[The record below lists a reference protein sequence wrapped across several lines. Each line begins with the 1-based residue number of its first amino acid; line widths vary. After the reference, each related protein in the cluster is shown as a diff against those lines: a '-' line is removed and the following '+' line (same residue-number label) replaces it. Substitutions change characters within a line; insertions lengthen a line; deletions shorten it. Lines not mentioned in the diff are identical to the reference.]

1 MQGAN
6 KRMGKLPKKPKL
18 AADKSAT
25 NESATD
31 DSATEEP
38 PTDAPPTDEPPI
50 DEPPINESPNEPTT
64 LESIN
69 DPDTMKSLETSGEA
83 PALASPIRGDET
95 TSSRSHESDLP
106 TISHTDGIA
115 ILDEYFPKSATDSRP
130 LNSVVLDEVPTSVAN
145 AVCRDSPLV
154 PLIQSHAPEA
164 LTAPPSAGSNA
175 VSSKALG
182 ILDPK
187 QAMGGF
193 KMLTSTSN
201 TGSPESVSSTTDLT
215 SIPSSVVTH
224 TPFARRL
231 VLDDAV
237 QLLEH
242 VLVALEDVYDDS
254 RIPNSSIAG
263 VLDDILKTSNHTIF
277 VKIMTSVTENWA
289 KCNRLIAKP
298 ALEIAQERLRKVEQN
313 SLNRSKED
321 RYQMNMTRE
330 DRIKSERLKHAIA
343 CLDARELSS
352 MEL

>member
-6 KRMGKLPKKPKL
+6 KRTGKLPKKLKL

-25 NESATD
+25 NESATN

-38 PTDAPPTDEPPI
+38 PTDAPSTDEPPI
-50 DEPPINESPNEPTT
+50 DEPRINESPNEPTT

-69 DPDTMKSLETSGEA
+69 DPNTMKSLETLGEA
-83 PALASPIRGDET
+83 PALASPIKGDET
-95 TSSRSHESDLP
+95 TISGALESDLP
-106 TISHTDGIA
+106 TISHTDGMA

-130 LNSVVLDEVPTSVAN
+130 LNSAVLDEVPTSVAD

-154 PLIQSHAPEA
+154 PLIQSHALEA
-164 LTAPPSAGSNA
+164 LTAPLSAGSNA

-193 KMLTSTSN
+193 EVFTSASN
-201 TGSPESVSSTTDLT
+201 TESPESVSSSTDLT
-215 SIPSSVVTH
+215 SSPSSMTDDTDIDLLNVVTH

-231 VLDDAV
+231 ALDDAV

-242 VLVALEDVYDDS
+242 VQVALKDVYDDS
-254 RIPNSSIAG
+254 RIPDSSIAG
-263 VLDDILKTSNHTIF
+263 VLDDILWTCDHTIF

-298 ALEIAQERLRKVEQN
+298 ALEIAQERL
-313 SLNRSKED
+313 
-321 RYQMNMTRE
+321 
-330 DRIKSERLKHAIA
+330 
-343 CLDARELSS
+343 
-352 MEL
+352 